1 MHRWNGVGARHRG
14 NAVLDNTFWPGAV
27 GVKFPPEKALG
38 AIEVVELSGCSDVFH
53 EKM

>member
-1 MHRWNGVGARHRG
+1 MLVQGIEE